1 MSIDKIKEEL
11 LQYQKVFPDSILTPR
26 LSGLNQE
33 DLLKFYVNIIT
44 AKESTLNRNKIV
56 YKIIRNYIEN
66 NMILSL
72 LKPEWQIQLR
82 FAPIFYI
89 NIVFKAYSLN
99 LLYYLEPSMIN
110 NGTLEDEYIKC
121 IKKYEIFV
129 PMTSSCR
136 ISLVSQKEHSTF
148 IPQIDIYQDGM
159 TLEQMEKIW
168 LIDTDIAS
176 TVLDD
181 SVPSFYKRIFSE
193 PNIEIQQCIQ
203 IINKANELRL
213 LKFIDIGS
221 LYVSM
226 NHSMILNKLKC
237 IWRETIYK
245 YMYKDLHNFVS
256 NPSEIC
262 IFENEIVDCFDITQH
277 DPIFDAPQSV
287 PTMSGAGCGSSHGI
301 PHLSNVIE
309 HKMKSLKQKYAY
321 PALSSRYNKK
331 PEELD
336 LDDLDTLFA
345 STSIITPHPKTSND
359 SQSYKQQILPTKQ
372 YTLKNDIAAFGKD

>member
-129 PMTSSCR
+129 PMTNTCR
-136 ISLVSQKEHSTF
+136 IGLVSQKEHSTF

-159 TLEQMEKIW
+159 TFEQMEKIW

-221 LYVSM
+221 LYAFT
-226 NHSMILNKLKC
+226 NYSMILNKLKC
-237 IWRETIYK
+237 IWRKTIYK

-256 NPSEIC
+256 NPSEIR
-262 IFENEIVDCFDITQH
+262 IFENEIIDYFDITQH

-359 SQSYKQQILPTKQ
+359 NQSYKQQILPTKQ

>member
-44 AKESTLNRNKIV
+44 AKESTLNRKKIV

-72 LKPEWQIQLR
+72 LKPEWQLQLR

-237 IWRETIYK
+237 IWRKTIYK

-262 IFENEIVDCFDITQH
+262 IFENEIVDYFDITQH

-321 PALSSRYNKK
+321 PALSSHYNKK

-359 SQSYKQQILPTKQ
+359 NQSYKQQILPTKQ